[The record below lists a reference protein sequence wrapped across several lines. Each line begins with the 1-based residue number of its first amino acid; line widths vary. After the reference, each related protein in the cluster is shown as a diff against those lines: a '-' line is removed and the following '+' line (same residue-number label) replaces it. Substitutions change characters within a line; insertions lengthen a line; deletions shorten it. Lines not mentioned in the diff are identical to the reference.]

1 MPGCLANYVRLRYS
15 DYHFLFLLFRFD
27 GYFGLTVFRLIASL
41 KSFFLA
47 NSDEQI
53 QEDPKQYFSKKYL
66 FLSIALSIAT
76 MGFLIYFTYTPGVL
90 KHLKPKRLPGLGI
103 AVIVSFLRLWFVAAK
118 IRYLSE
124 KKLGWLASFRVMLS
138 WDFTSS
144 ITPSTIGGAPMATY
158 ALTKEGF
165 KLGQSTAIIL
175 YSVLLDQLWFAL
187 AVPILLVA
195 GLFFEVVP
203 NNIGMVGDVSML
215 LLYVGLL
222 SYAGLLSYGVLINPD
237 AIKKVVNKIF
247 KLPFL
252 RRWRDKVAGEV
263 DSLVAYSHELRK
275 KPKSF
280 LLKTFFFS
288 TMSWL
293 ARIAL
298 PTIVVLSLLPAD
310 VFLSV
315 LRSLAMNLAFLIMP
329 TPGGSGGVEGLFAIF
344 QGPLMDRK
352 AFIGLAVFAW
362 RVISYYITIGL
373 GMLAT
378 TWYINRSV
386 LDTRS
391 GPSDEEIEQD
401 VTSSKSA

>member
-1 MPGCLANYVRLRYS
+1 
-15 DYHFLFLLFRFD
+15 
-27 GYFGLTVFRLIASL
+27 
-41 KSFFLA
+41 
-47 NSDEQI
+47 
-53 QEDPKQYFSKKYL
+53 
-66 FLSIALSIAT
+66 
-76 MGFLIYFTYTPGVL
+76 
-90 KHLKPKRLPGLGI
+90 
-103 AVIVSFLRLWFVAAK
+103 
-118 IRYLSE
+118 
-124 KKLGWLASFRVMLS
+124 MLS

-187 AVPILLVA
+187 AVPILLFA
-195 GLFFEVVP
+195 GMFYEVVP
-203 NNIGMVGDVSML
+203 NNTGMVGHASMA
-215 LLYVGLL
+215 LLYIGLL
-222 SYAGLLSYGVLINPD
+222 SYAGLMTYGVLINPD
-237 AIKKVVNKIF
+237 AIKKVVNKVF
-247 KLPFL
+247 NLPFL
-252 RRWRDKVAGEV
+252 RRWKDSVTGEV
-263 DSLVAYSHELRK
+263 DNLVAYSHELRK

-310 VFLSV
+310 VILSV

-362 RVISYYITIGL
+362 RVISYYITIGF

-378 TWYINRSV
+378 TWYINRSMV
-386 LDTRS
+386 DTHVDVADD
-391 GPSDEEIEQD
+391 PVEQD
-401 VTSSKSA
+401 IPSSKSAKE